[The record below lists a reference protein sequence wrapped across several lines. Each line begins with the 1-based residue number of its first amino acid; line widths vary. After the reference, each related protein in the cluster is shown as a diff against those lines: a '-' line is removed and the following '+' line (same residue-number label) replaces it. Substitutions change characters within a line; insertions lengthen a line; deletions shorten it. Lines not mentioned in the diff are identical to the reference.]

1 MSASEGMMRSHTR
14 LLIWL
19 LAVAL
24 ALALLLRQIRFVI
37 IVQVGW
43 LQAAVAFAV
52 MAGIIYVLLAL
63 ILDRLGR

>member
-1 MSASEGMMRSHTR
+1 MRSHTR